1 MIVDQAQGLPSPE
14 LIGSA
19 FEGAWRPKAE
29 SLPCYEFGICG
40 SAAGSTCFG
49 VQVAR
54 LPLKGGCVEGS
65 DLASGND
72 PDVERD
78 AEEDGDDLIDLLS
91 DEDEVDTDELAKIV
105 RPEIVAKAFKA
116 LSADAQRGGGMLAR
130 ADVNRTYL
138 RRKLSI
144 TECLEVETLLASAGH
159 GIIEEDD
166 NPSVDG
172 ALAANPLRKFRYLNE
187 TEERELGRRIQLALQ
202 LPEDT
207 RGLDTVYV
215 ERVRTDA
222 DRARAMFVASNLRY
236 VEKVARRLGQK
247 KHLAPEDLVQEGVIG
262 LMRATDLYDPD
273 RGFRFKTYAT
283 WWIEQRI
290 RRAIADG
297 DRLVRLPVHLQE
309 KVTKIKRAEAR
320 LTLANGKAP
329 TPGELAIA
337 IGMDSERLMKL
348 LWRVQATDCIE
359 GDALVGEDTTFLAL
373 AMDPTESAFD
383 IVSHRELQERFRD
396 VLATLPPREERIV
409 RMRFGI
415 GLDRDHTL
423 ESVGQEYGVT
433 RERIRQIEAKALRK
447 LRHSVRST
455 RLRGFLES

>member
-1 MIVDQAQGLPSPE
+1 MASAE
-14 LIGSA
+14 LGS
-19 FEGAWRPKAE
+19 GD
-29 SLPCYEFGICG
+29 G
-40 SAAGSTCFG
+40 
-49 VQVAR
+49 
-54 LPLKGGCVEGS
+54 
-65 DLASGND
+65 
-72 PDVERD
+72 PDVERF
-78 AEEDGDDLIDLLS
+78 AEEEDDDLIDLLPH
-91 DEDEVDTDELAKIV
+91 EEQVDTDEFATVV
-105 RPEIVAKAFKA
+105 RADLVAKAFKA
-116 LSADAQRGGGMLAR
+116 LDADAQRGGGKLAR

-144 TECLEVETLLASAGH
+144 AECLEVETLLTSGGH
-159 GIIEEDD
+159 EIIEEDD
-166 NPSVDG
+166 TPSVDG
-172 ALAANPLRKFRYLNE
+172 ALAASSRRKLRYLNE

-207 RGLDTVYV
+207 CDLDTAYV

-236 VEKVARRLGQK
+236 VEKIARRLGQK
-247 KHLAPEDLVQEGVIG
+247 KHLALEDLIQEGVIG

-297 DRLVRLPVHLQE
+297 DRLVRLPVHLHE
-309 KVTKIKRAEAR
+309 KMTKVRRAEAR
-320 LTLANGKAP
+320 LSLANGKAP
-329 TPGELAIA
+329 TPDELAIA
-337 IGMDSERLMKL
+337 IGMDAERLMKL

-359 GDALVGEDTTFLAL
+359 GDAPVGEDTTFLAL
-373 AMDPTESAFD
+373 TIDPGESAFD
-383 IVSHRELQERFRD
+383 IVAYRELQERFRD
-396 VLATLPPREERIV
+396 VLATLTPREERIV

-447 LRHSVRST
+447 LRHFVRSKC
-455 RLRGFLES
+455 LRGFLES